1 MLKKDE
7 YDNVY
12 VCGAALIGETNINTN
27 MMNVCGAALV
37 GRTNM
42 TNTNTTN
49 TTMSMSMTYTMS

>member
-12 VCGAALIGETNINTN
+12 VCGAALIGETNMTNTNTN
-27 MMNVCGAALV
+27 MMNVCGAALI

-42 TNTNTTN
+42 MNTNMTN
-49 TTMSMSMTYTMS
+49 RTMSMSMT